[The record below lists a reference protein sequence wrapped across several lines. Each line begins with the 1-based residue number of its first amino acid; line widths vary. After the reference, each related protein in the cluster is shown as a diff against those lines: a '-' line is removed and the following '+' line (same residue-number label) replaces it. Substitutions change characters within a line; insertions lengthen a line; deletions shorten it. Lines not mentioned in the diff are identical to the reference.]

1 MKNLKGKLDFLETML
16 KIRGFEQKIE
26 ELFSKGLLGG
36 GHAICVL
43 AKRLQQLVLLAN

>member
-36 GHAICVL
+36 DMPFVYWPRGFSSWYY
-43 AKRLQQLVLLAN
+43 